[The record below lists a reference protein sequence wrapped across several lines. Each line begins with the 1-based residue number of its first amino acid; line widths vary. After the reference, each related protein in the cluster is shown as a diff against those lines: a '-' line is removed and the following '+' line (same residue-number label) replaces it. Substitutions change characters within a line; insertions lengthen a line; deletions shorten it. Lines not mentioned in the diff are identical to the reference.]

1 MGTCRL
7 SCTAHRRLTVPP
19 DAASSRS
26 KTGAGARSPNSTLV
40 EDDPEHA
47 HPTAVVA
54 SRSPLSPS
62 QARVW
67 HQPQA
72 SVEAAIYASAAC
84 VDLQPCTAAPLH
96 RCTALAQLGPELPV
110 RRRGHVSFVVSLV
123 PGSGS
128 GKGKQRRKT
137 HGARPARLHIRTK
150 CRRRHAPTPKRPVK
164 APYTCRHSVRVY
176 VLYVPRPCA
185 ELDTVFRLHPNAS
198 SPKYSIHGPCQHVI
212 PAQRVDLIHVPAGVG
227 NKHHVWRCIHHHSH
241 PPPQTRS
248 PPGRPSP
255 TVSSW
260 SW

>member
-84 VDLQPCTAAPLH
+84 VDLQPCTAALLH
-96 RCTALAQLGPELPV
+96 RCTAAPLWPSLAPNCLSVAGAMSRLWCHWSLALALE
-110 RRRGHVSFVVSLV
+110 RGS
-123 PGSGS
+123 
-128 GKGKQRRKT
+128 KGE
-137 HGARPARLHIRTK
+137 
-150 CRRRHAPTPKRPVK
+150 RHMA
-164 APYTCRHSVRVY
+164 
-176 VLYVPRPCA
+176 
-185 ELDTVFRLHPNAS
+185 
-198 SPKYSIHGPCQHVI
+198 HGPPVCTSEPSAGGATPQPQSALSKLPTHAVI
-212 PAQRVDLIHVPAGVG
+212 PCVCMYCMYRDPAPSLTLYFACTPT
-227 NKHHVWRCIHHHSH
+227 RH
-241 PPPQTRS
+241 PPSTQFT
-248 PPGRPSP
+248 GRASM
-255 TVSSW
+255 
-260 SW
+260 

>member
-1 MGTCRL
+1 MHTQRPWLRAAVTVAG
-7 SCTAHRRLTVPP
+7 HRP
-19 DAASSRS
+19 AS
-26 KTGAGARSPNSTLV
+26 AP
-40 EDDPEHA
+40 
-47 HPTAVVA
+47 
-54 SRSPLSPS
+54 
-62 QARVW
+62 
-67 HQPQA
+67 
-72 SVEAAIYASAAC
+72 SVEAATPLLPGWTCSPAL
-84 VDLQPCTAAPLH
+84 LQ

-123 PGSGS
+123 PGS

-176 VLYVPRPCA
+176 VPRPCA

-198 SPKYSIHGPCQHVI
+198 SPRCSIHGPCQHVI
-212 PAQRVDLIHVPAGVG
+212 PAQRLDLIHVPAGVG

-255 TVSSW
+255 TVSTW

>member
-1 MGTCRL
+1 MHTQRPWLRAALRC
-7 SCTAHRRLTVPP
+7 HRRRPE
-19 DAASSRS
+19 S
-26 KTGAGARSPNSTLV
+26 GISPKQAWRQLSTPLLPV
-40 EDDPEHA
+40 W
-47 HPTAVVA
+47 TC
-54 SRSPLSPS
+54 SPALL
-62 QARVW
+62 
-67 HQPQA
+67 H
-72 SVEAAIYASAAC
+72 C
-84 VDLQPCTAAPLH
+84 CTAAPLH

-198 SPKYSIHGPCQHVI
+198 SPRCSIHGPCQHVI